1 MLEFEDLSVILP
13 PADLMQKHE
22 PELWDLIS
30 TEVKPRTAT
39 TRQVL
44 GDYFDS
50 VWQPNVTM
58 VDLDWERKREDGSAP
73 FVGFTPDDVVRDLF
87 VSIPAHFLKRG
98 PGLLNHLRGFFWL
111 IGPPAVMMQQR
122 LVVEIVVGD
131 MVDTF
136 ERLRYGLLRQDWK
149 AVQKLDPAKFP
160 QVYDSIG
167 MSNIP

>member
-111 IGPPAVMMQQR
+111 IGPPAVMMQQSSSVIWWTR
-122 LVVEIVVGD
+122 SSGSG
-131 MVDTF
+131 MVSSVRTGKLSKSSI
-136 ERLRYGLLRQDWK
+136 RPSSHRYTT
-149 AVQKLDPAKFP
+149 A
-160 QVYDSIG
+160 
-167 MSNIP
+167 